1 MPTTSTATSADL
13 TLDRNYFVSV
23 SRAMDAAVR
32 AAEYI
37 ANARDTGKFSSSYE
51 SRLCLDFYQCKREVV
66 LMARSHTDEALLCAV
81 EHLMDCGD
89 VEGVRRTADLWLGH
103 MQPGVRAVITA
114 DKEVRGSRGDDPT
127 LIKNRALAASI
138 AIHHGAT
145 LYQLAT
151 CTGRDTS
158 EINDWIS
165 EGN

>member
-1 MPTTSTATSADL
+1 MTTDMTTSPSADL

-66 LMARSHTDEALLCAV
+66 LMARSHSDVALLDAV
-81 EHLMDCGD
+81 DRLIEHGD
-89 VEGVRRTADLWLGH
+89 VEGVYRTADLWLGH
-103 MQPGVRAVITA
+103 MQPSARAVIAA
-114 DKEVRGSRGDDPT
+114 DKEVMESPDDPE
-127 LIKNRALAASI
+127 LIKSRALAASI

-145 LYQLAT
+145 MYQIAT

-158 EINDWIS
+158 EVNQWIS
-165 EGN
+165 NDK